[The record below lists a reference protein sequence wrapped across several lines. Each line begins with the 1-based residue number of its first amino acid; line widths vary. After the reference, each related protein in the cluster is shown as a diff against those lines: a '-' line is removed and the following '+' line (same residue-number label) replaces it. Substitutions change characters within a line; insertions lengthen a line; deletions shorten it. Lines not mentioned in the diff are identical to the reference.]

1 MKTFFVLMNDQTDPS
16 ETAHEAHRAHITA
29 LKQSGQMIYS
39 GAFLDYKGN
48 MALIRAEDKKAALV
62 LALSDPYIREGY
74 KTFKLYE
81 VNLEE

>member
-1 MKTFFVLMNDQTDPS
+1 MKTFFVLMNDQTEPS
-16 ETAHEAHRAHITA
+16 EMAHEAHKAHVEA
-29 LKQSGQMIYS
+29 LKQSGELIHS
-39 GAFLDYKGN
+39 GTFLDYKGN
-48 MALIRAEDKKAALV
+48 MALLRAEDKKAALV